1 MLGKNAGMISLS
13 YEKIL
18 DNTKQSFCNS
28 IFDAREQE
36 KMEQN
41 FTKGL
46 RDGIPICLGYLS
58 VSFTFGLLG
67 VGMGL
72 SWWQATL
79 ISLTNVTSAGQFA
92 GLTLMMEGGAFIEM
106 VIAQFFIN
114 LRYLLMSISLTQKVD
129 GRFRGIARWILAM
142 FVTDEIFAVAMSQE
156 KPVSRRY
163 FAGLSLTPYL
173 GWGFGT
179 LAGALLG
186 EIVPER
192 VATVFG
198 IAIYGMFL
206 AIIIPKAR
214 DSRPVLEVVSIAAVL
229 SCAVY
234 YAPFIH
240 LSSGLSV
247 TLCAVA
253 AAAFG
258 AWMHPLPAEREEQKV
273 WTQTGADALQI
284 ERAGEEVRHA

>member
-1 MLGKNAGMISLS
+1 
-13 YEKIL
+13 
-18 DNTKQSFCNS
+18 
-28 IFDAREQE
+28 
-36 KMEQN
+36 MEQN
-41 FTKGL
+41 FSKGL

-72 SWWQATL
+72 SWWQATF

-92 GLTLMMEGGAFIEM
+92 GLSLMMEGGALIEM

-129 GRFRGIARWILAM
+129 DKFRGIARWILAM
-142 FVTDEIFAVAMSQE
+142 CVTDEIFAVAMSQE

-163 FAGLSLTPYL
+163 FAGLALTPYL
-173 GWGFGT
+173 GWGVGT

-186 EIVPER
+186 EIVPAQ
-192 VATVFG
+192 VAEIFG

-214 DSRPVLEVVSIAAVL
+214 DNRPVLKVVLLAAVL
-229 SCAVY
+229 SCVIHY
-234 YAPFIH
+234 LPFIK
-240 LSSGLSV
+240 LSSGMSV
-247 TLCAVA
+247 TLCAVIA
-253 AAAFG
+253 AAYG
-258 AWMHPLPAEREEQKV
+258 AWRHPLTVSGDDA
-273 WTQTGADALQI
+273 TG
-284 ERAGEEVRHA
+284 ESGCEEVSHA

>member
-1 MLGKNAGMISLS
+1 
-13 YEKIL
+13 
-18 DNTKQSFCNS
+18 
-28 IFDAREQE
+28 
-36 KMEQN
+36 MEQN
-41 FTKGL
+41 FVKGL
-46 RDGIPICLGYLS
+46 RDGVPICLGYLS

-92 GLTLMMEGGAFIEM
+92 GLTLMMEGGALIEM

-129 GRFRGIARWILAM
+129 ERFRGIARWILAM

-186 EIVPER
+186 EVVPES
-192 VATVFG
+192 VAQVFG

-214 DSRPVLEVVSIAAVL
+214 DSRPVLEVVVTAAAL
-229 SCAVY
+229 SCVIHY
-234 YAPFIH
+234 VPLIH

-247 TLCAVA
+247 TLCAVVA
-253 AAAFG
+253 AALG
-258 AWMHPLPAEREEQKV
+258 AWKHPLPKEPDEQIRTKNTADPAQ
-273 WTQTGADALQI
+273 TQQI
-284 ERAGEEVRHA
+284 GEEVRHA

>member
-1 MLGKNAGMISLS
+1 
-13 YEKIL
+13 
-18 DNTKQSFCNS
+18 
-28 IFDAREQE
+28 
-36 KMEQN
+36 MEQN

-92 GLTLMMEGGAFIEM
+92 GLTLMMEGGALIEM

-129 GRFRGIARWILAM
+129 KHFRGLARWVLAM
-142 FVTDEIFAVAMSQE
+142 GVTDEIFAVAMSQE
-156 KPVSRRY
+156 KPVSKRY
-163 FAGLSLTPYL
+163 FTGLFLTPYL

-186 EIVPER
+186 EIVPAG
-192 VATVFG
+192 VAEIFG

-214 DSRPVLEVVSIAAVL
+214 DSRPVLEVVLIAAIL
-229 SCAVY
+229 SCVIY

-240 LSSGLSV
+240 LSSGLSI
-247 TLCAVA
+247 TLCAVVA
-253 AAAFG
+253 AAYG
-258 AWMHPLPAEREEQKV
+258 AWKHPLPAEPDEDEEPEPENKKRSVKQLTEK
-273 WTQTGADALQI
+273 TT
-284 ERAGEEVRHA
+284 EEVHHA

>member
-1 MLGKNAGMISLS
+1 
-13 YEKIL
+13 
-18 DNTKQSFCNS
+18 
-28 IFDAREQE
+28 
-36 KMEQN
+36 MEQN
-41 FTKGL
+41 FSKGL

-72 SWWQATL
+72 SWWQATF

-92 GLTLMMEGGAFIEM
+92 GLTLMMEGGALIEM

-129 GRFRGIARWILAM
+129 DRFRGIARWILAM
-142 FVTDEIFAVAMSQE
+142 CVTDEIFAVAMSQE
-156 KPVSRRY
+156 KPVSKGY

-173 GWGFGT
+173 GWAVGT

-186 EIVPER
+186 EVVPAQ
-192 VATVFG
+192 VAEVFG

-214 DSRPVLEVVSIAAVL
+214 DSRPVLEVVLLAAVL
-229 SCAVY
+229 SCVIHY
-234 YAPFIH
+234 VPFIK
-240 LSSGLSV
+240 LSSGMSV
-247 TLCAVA
+247 TLCAVIA
-253 AAAFG
+253 AAYG
-258 AWMHPLPAEREEQKV
+258 AWRHPLA
-273 WTQTGADALQI
+273 
-284 ERAGEEVRHA
+284 AGEDNAVGETGCEEVSHA

>member
-1 MLGKNAGMISLS
+1 
-13 YEKIL
+13 
-18 DNTKQSFCNS
+18 
-28 IFDAREQE
+28 
-36 KMEQN
+36 MEQN
-41 FTKGL
+41 FSKGI

-72 SWWQATL
+72 SWWQATV

-92 GLTLMMEGGAFIEM
+92 GLSLMMEGGALVEM
-106 VIAQFFIN
+106 AIAQFFIN

-129 GRFRGIARWILAM
+129 DRFRGIARWILAM
-142 FVTDEIFAVAMSQE
+142 CVTDEIFAVAMSQE

-163 FAGLSLTPYL
+163 FAGLALAPYL

-186 EIVPER
+186 EIVPAQ
-192 VATVFG
+192 VAEIFG

-214 DSRPVLEVVSIAAVL
+214 DSRPVLEVVLLAAGL
-229 SCAVY
+229 SCVIHY
-234 YAPFIH
+234 VPFIS
-240 LSSGLSV
+240 LSSGMSV

-253 AAAFG
+253 AAAYG
-258 AWMHPLPAEREEQKV
+258 AWRHPLTVDES
-273 WTQTGADALQI
+273 GAD
-284 ERAGEEVRHA
+284 GEEVSHA

>member
-1 MLGKNAGMISLS
+1 
-13 YEKIL
+13 
-18 DNTKQSFCNS
+18 
-28 IFDAREQE
+28 
-36 KMEQN
+36 MEPN
-41 FTKGL
+41 FRKGL

-72 SWWQATL
+72 SWWQATF

-92 GLTLMMEGGAFIEM
+92 GLTLMMEGGALIEM

-129 GRFRGIARWILAM
+129 DRFRGIARWILAM
-142 FVTDEIFAVAMSQE
+142 CVTDEIFAVAMSQE
-156 KPVSRRY
+156 KPVSKGY

-173 GWGFGT
+173 GWAVGT

-186 EIVPER
+186 EVVPAQ
-192 VATVFG
+192 VAEVFG

-214 DSRPVLEVVSIAAVL
+214 DSRPVLEVVLLAAVL
-229 SCAVY
+229 SCVIHY
-234 YAPFIH
+234 VPFIK
-240 LSSGLSV
+240 LSSGMSV
-247 TLCAVA
+247 TLCAVIA
-253 AAAFG
+253 AACG
-258 AWMHPLPAEREEQKV
+258 AWRHPLA
-273 WTQTGADALQI
+273 
-284 ERAGEEVRHA
+284 AGEDNAVGETGCEEVSHA

>member
-1 MLGKNAGMISLS
+1 
-13 YEKIL
+13 
-18 DNTKQSFCNS
+18 
-28 IFDAREQE
+28 
-36 KMEQN
+36 MEQN
-41 FTKGL
+41 FGKGL

-72 SWWQATL
+72 SWWQATF

-92 GLTLMMEGGAFIEM
+92 GLTLMMEGGALIEM

-129 GRFRGIARWILAM
+129 DRFRGIARWILAM
-142 FVTDEIFAVAMSQE
+142 CVTDEIFAVAMSQE
-156 KPVSRRY
+156 KSVSKGY

-173 GWGFGT
+173 GWAVGT

-186 EIVPER
+186 EVVPAQ
-192 VATVFG
+192 VAEVFG

-214 DSRPVLEVVSIAAVL
+214 DSRPVLEVVLLAAVL
-229 SCAVY
+229 SCVIHY
-234 YAPFIH
+234 VPFIK
-240 LSSGLSV
+240 LSSGMSV
-247 TLCAVA
+247 TLCAVIA
-253 AAAFG
+253 AAYG
-258 AWMHPLPAEREEQKV
+258 AWRHPLA
-273 WTQTGADALQI
+273 
-284 ERAGEEVRHA
+284 AGEDNAAGETGCEEVSHA

>member
-1 MLGKNAGMISLS
+1 
-13 YEKIL
+13 
-18 DNTKQSFCNS
+18 
-28 IFDAREQE
+28 
-36 KMEQN
+36 MEQN
-41 FTKGL
+41 FSKGL

-72 SWWQATL
+72 SWWQATF

-92 GLTLMMEGGAFIEM
+92 GLTLMMEGGALIEM

-129 GRFRGIARWILAM
+129 DRFRGIARWILAM
-142 FVTDEIFAVAMSQE
+142 CVTDEIFAVAMSQE
-156 KPVSRRY
+156 KPVSKGY

-173 GWGFGT
+173 GWAVGT

-186 EIVPER
+186 EVVPAQ
-192 VATVFG
+192 VAEVFG

-214 DSRPVLEVVSIAAVL
+214 DSRPVLEVVLLAAVL
-229 SCAVY
+229 SCVIHY
-234 YAPFIH
+234 VPFIK
-240 LSSGLSV
+240 LSSGMSV
-247 TLCAVA
+247 TLCAVIA
-253 AAAFG
+253 AAYG
-258 AWMHPLPAEREEQKV
+258 AWRHPLA
-273 WTQTGADALQI
+273 
-284 ERAGEEVRHA
+284 AGEDNAAGETGCEEVSHA

>member
-1 MLGKNAGMISLS
+1 
-13 YEKIL
+13 
-18 DNTKQSFCNS
+18 
-28 IFDAREQE
+28 
-36 KMEQN
+36 MEQN
-41 FTKGL
+41 FGKGL

-72 SWWQATL
+72 SWWQATF

-92 GLTLMMEGGAFIEM
+92 GLTLMMEGGALIEM

-129 GRFRGIARWILAM
+129 DRFRGIARWILAM
-142 FVTDEIFAVAMSQE
+142 CVTDEIFAVAMSQE
-156 KPVSRRY
+156 KPVSKGY

-173 GWGFGT
+173 GWAVGT

-186 EIVPER
+186 EVVPAQ
-192 VATVFG
+192 VAEVFG

-214 DSRPVLEVVSIAAVL
+214 DSRPVLEVVLLAAVL
-229 SCAVY
+229 SCVIHY
-234 YAPFIH
+234 VPFIK
-240 LSSGLSV
+240 LSSGMSV
-247 TLCAVA
+247 TLCAVIA
-253 AAAFG
+253 AAYG
-258 AWMHPLPAEREEQKV
+258 AWRHPLA
-273 WTQTGADALQI
+273 
-284 ERAGEEVRHA
+284 AGEDNAAGETGCEEVSHA

>member
-1 MLGKNAGMISLS
+1 
-13 YEKIL
+13 
-18 DNTKQSFCNS
+18 
-28 IFDAREQE
+28 
-36 KMEQN
+36 MEQN

-92 GLTLMMEGGAFIEM
+92 GLTLMMEGGALIEM

>member
-1 MLGKNAGMISLS
+1 MK
-13 YEKIL
+13 
-18 DNTKQSFCNS
+18 
-28 IFDAREQE
+28 
-36 KMEQN
+36 QN

-46 RDGIPICLGYLS
+46 RDGMPICLGYLS

-72 SWWQATL
+72 SWWQATV

-92 GLTLMMEGGAFIEM
+92 GLTLMMEGGGLLEM

-129 GRFRGIARWILAM
+129 EKFRGIFRWLLAM
-142 FVTDEIFAVAMSQE
+142 GVTDEIFAVAMSQE
-156 KPVSRRY
+156 EPVSRRY
-163 FAGLSLTPYL
+163 FAGLFLTPYL

-186 EIVPER
+186 EVVPAGAAEI
-192 VATVFG
+192 FG

-214 DSRPVLEVVSIAAVL
+214 ESRPVLEVVLVAVIA
-229 SCAVY
+229 SCMIY
-234 YAPFIH
+234 YVPFLN
-240 LSSGLSV
+240 LSSGLSI
-247 TLCAVA
+247 TLCAVMA
-253 AAAFG
+253 AAYG
-258 AWMHPLPAEREEQKV
+258 AWRHPVSVEADTEQNIC
-273 WTQTGADALQI
+273 AALN
-284 ERAGEEVRHA
+284 EEVHHA

>member
-1 MLGKNAGMISLS
+1 MVTVYHKKKLQTSWGQHTFTPDIIKKKGK
-13 YEKIL
+13 YESK
-18 DNTKQSFCNS
+18 S
-28 IFDAREQE
+28 
-36 KMEQN
+36 MELTFN
-41 FTKGL
+41 KGI

-72 SWWQATL
+72 TWWQVTL

-92 GLTLMMEGGAFIEM
+92 GLTLMMEGGALVEM
-106 VIAQFFIN
+106 AIAQFFIN

-129 GRFRGIARWILAM
+129 ERFRGIARWILAM
-142 FVTDEIFAVAMSQE
+142 CVTDEIFAVAMSQE
-156 KPVSRRY
+156 QPVSRRY

-186 EIVPER
+186 ELVPPQ
-192 VATVFG
+192 VAEIFG

-214 DSRPVLEVVSIAAVL
+214 DSRPVLEVVLLAAAL
-229 SCAVY
+229 SCLLEYLPMVN
-234 YAPFIH
+234 
-240 LSSGLSV
+240 LSSGMAL
-247 TLCAVA
+247 TICAVA
-253 AAAFG
+253 AAAYG
-258 AWMHPLPAEREEQKV
+258 AWRHPIATEES
-273 WTQTGADALQI
+273 DAS
-284 ERAGEEVRHA
+284 EGEVSHA